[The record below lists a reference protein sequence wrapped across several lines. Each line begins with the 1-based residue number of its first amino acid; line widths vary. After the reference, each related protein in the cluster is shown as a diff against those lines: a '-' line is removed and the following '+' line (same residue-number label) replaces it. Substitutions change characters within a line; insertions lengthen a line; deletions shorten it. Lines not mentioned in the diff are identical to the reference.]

1 MEKLFK
7 YNEKATIRTI
17 YDNDGEIWFAGIDV
31 CNILGYAKASTTIER
46 LDEDE
51 KKLEYLTDT
60 SGQKRKSW
68 NINESGLYSLI
79 LSSTKSEA
87 KMFKRWITHE
97 VLPSIRKAGIY
108 STDKDKAKQLRLQE
122 LRKLIEDKKNQLS
135 EKQSLLNQEKADI
148 KKLEVEF
155 WEVFNTES
163 SQLKLFSPDE
173 MEKIKG

>member
-7 YNEKATIRTI
+7 YNEQSEIRTF
-17 YDNDGEIWFAGIDV
+17 YGEDREIWFVGIDV
-31 CNILGYAKASTTIER
+31 CNVLGYEKPTQAIEK

-51 KKLEYLTDT
+51 RKLDLVKQG
-60 SGQKRKSW
+60 SGQRRKTW
-68 NINESGLYSLI
+68 ILNESGLYSLI
-79 LSSTKSEA
+79 LTSTKPEA
-87 KMFKRWITHE
+87 KMFKRWMTHE

-108 STDKDKAKQLRLQE
+108 STDKDKAKQFRLQE
-122 LRKLIEDKKNQLS
+122 LRKLIDDKKNQLS

-148 KKLEVEF
+148 KKLETEF
-155 WEVFNTES
+155 WEVFNTDS

>member
-7 YNEKATIRTI
+7 YNEKNTIRTI
-17 YDNDGEIWFAGIDV
+17 TGNDGETWFAGIDV

-68 NINESGLYSLI
+68 NINEFGLYSLI
-79 LSSTKSEA
+79 LSSTKPEA

-108 STDKDKAKQLRLQE
+108 STDKDKAKQFRLQE
-122 LRKLIEDKKNQLS
+122 LRKLIDDKKNQLS

-148 KKLEVEF
+148 KKLETEF
-155 WEVFNTES
+155 WEVFNTDS